1 MENFFKNFIVKNSK
15 GIIVSVISSIILI
28 VVVIIIITQSS
39 LDENLAILEAGL
51 SDIPIIKN
59 DDLQELGRLYSEL
72 NDKFEREIDEL
83 VTGKA
88 NRNNKANQ
96 ELKHYGVYGQDNAN
110 PFKND
115 DYVNGANIKYEKI
128 DASIKDGASNFNDI
142 IAVMAVLYDQKMD
155 MADIEEMKELF
166 TDLFW
171 LSHTFTFDSTELY
184 PCRHGCVAEPNY
196 KCNDVYKDYNISR
209 IKYLKYDP
217 FTVRKHDEYENY
229 DSDTDFRIVY
239 PEGQCTVCGKTGSGC
254 ERNVNKVCY
263 HGNSK
268 IKFSDYYDKKEIKKI
283 KKKVFGEQTE
293 ITYEGP
299 IYAELGEVV
308 KPEEDNEE
316 DDILGPEP
324 ALPNGENNEEE
335 NSIDNNNATQGSK
348 IDKNDSSCEYYLE
361 VKYCSKREQLSKRI
375 VKLLEDIESI
385 EDKISKESEKE
396 EPNDATLNKLEEEK
410 REKEEE
416 KSDLEQ
422 ELNEHISNVCE
433 ASETKA
439 KYWCDGFKLCLGHRT
454 HYTCLGHKIVLCLGH
469 TSLNL
474 TIKVLYRDELLDEAF
489 KVFR

>member
-1 MENFFKNFIVKNSK
+1 MENFFKKFIVKNSK

-209 IKYLKYDP
+209 IKYLKYD
-217 FTVRKHDEYENY
+217 
-229 DSDTDFRIVY
+229 
-239 PEGQCTVCGKTGSGC
+239 
-254 ERNVNKVCY
+254 
-263 HGNSK
+263 
-268 IKFSDYYDKKEIKKI
+268 
-283 KKKVFGEQTE
+283 
-293 ITYEGP
+293 
-299 IYAELGEVV
+299 A
-308 KPEEDNEE
+308 
-316 DDILGPEP
+316 
-324 ALPNGENNEEE
+324 
-335 NSIDNNNATQGSK
+335 
-348 IDKNDSSCEYYLE
+348 
-361 VKYCSKREQLSKRI
+361 
-375 VKLLEDIESI
+375 
-385 EDKISKESEKE
+385 
-396 EPNDATLNKLEEEK
+396 
-410 REKEEE
+410 
-416 KSDLEQ
+416 
-422 ELNEHISNVCE
+422 
-433 ASETKA
+433 
-439 KYWCDGFKLCLGHRT
+439 
-454 HYTCLGHKIVLCLGH
+454 
-469 TSLNL
+469 
-474 TIKVLYRDELLDEAF
+474 
-489 KVFR
+489 